1 MVSSKIVAK
10 TFLSEGERMKILV
23 TGGAGFI
30 GSHICEHYA
39 REGNEVIAF
48 DDLGRARMLKIPT
61 ELQEL
66 AFYNWNYLKEYKQIR
81 LVQGDVRD
89 LDSILELIDDVEIIF
104 HTAGQ
109 VAVTTSIIDPLT
121 DYNINAY
128 GTFNVC
134 ESARRSGDNPL
145 ILFCSTNKVYG
156 DLNLPLVELN
166 ERYTYKDINGINEK
180 YPLEANCPYG
190 ASKISAEMILQS
202 YFKTY
207 GIPTIR
213 ARLSCIYGPRQLG
226 CEDQAWIAH
235 FVISTLT
242 RKPITIFGDGKQVRD
257 ILYVTDL
264 VRAFVS
270 LAENKNTTIGGV
282 YNIGGGPE
290 NSTSLLE
297 TLELLSEF
305 TGLRSRIEF
314 SDWRVGDQRIYVSDI
329 SKVHDSTNW
338 KPLVNIKDGI
348 SNLVNWYTSNL

>member
-1 MVSSKIVAK
+1 
-10 TFLSEGERMKILV
+10 MKILV

-39 REGNEVIAF
+39 RDGNEVIAF
-48 DDLGRARMLKIPT
+48 DDLSRARMLKIPT

-66 AFYNWNYLKEYKQIR
+66 AFYNWNFLKKHKQIR

-89 LDSILELIDDVEIIF
+89 LDSILKLMDDVEIIF

-121 DYNINAY
+121 DYQINAY
-128 GTFNVC
+128 GTLNVC
-134 ESARRSGDNPL
+134 ESARKSGNNPL
-145 ILFCSTNKVYG
+145 IIFCSTNKVYG
-156 DLNLPLVELN
+156 DLNLPLVELIQ
-166 ERYTYKDINGINEK
+166 RYSYKDINGVNEE

-226 CEDQAWIAH
+226 CEDQAWVAH

-242 RKPITIFGDGKQVRD
+242 RKPITIYGDGKQVRD

-270 LAENKNTTIGGV
+270 LVKNKNTTIGQV

-290 NSTSLLE
+290 NSISLLE
-297 TLELLSEF
+297 TLDLLNEL

-314 SDWRVGDQRIYVSDI
+314 SNWRVGDQRIYLSDI
-329 SKVHDSTNW
+329 SKVQGAIGW
-338 KPLVNIKDGI
+338 KPLINISEGI
-348 SNLVNWYTSNL
+348 DNLVKWYRSNLASSADN